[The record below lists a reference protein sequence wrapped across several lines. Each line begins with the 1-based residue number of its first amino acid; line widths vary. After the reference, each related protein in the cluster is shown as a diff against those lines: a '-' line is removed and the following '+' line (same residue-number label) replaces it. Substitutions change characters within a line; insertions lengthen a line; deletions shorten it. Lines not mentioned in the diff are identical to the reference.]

1 VRAWLVLPT
10 YNEAENLPRLIAAVR
25 DLPRSFPV
33 IVVDDASPDGTGRLA
48 EELAAGRDDLVV
60 VHRQGVR
67 GFGEALTDGFHEALR
82 RGAEAV
88 FTMDADFSHDPAD
101 LVRLEDALADA
112 DLVIGSRYT
121 AGGEL
126 RAWPLYRR
134 LLSATANAFV
144 GVLFHL
150 PARDCTSGFRGYR
163 RGVLEAIPWDG
174 LHSAGYSFLVEV
186 LYWAARRSGAR
197 VREVPICF
205 SERREG
211 KSKMGLREIVWGA
224 MNLLKVRLDL
234 MMVPRASAESSSKPP
249 S

>member
-1 VRAWLVLPT
+1 VLPT

-25 DLPRSFPV
+25 ALPRPLPV
-33 IVVDDASPDGTGRLA
+33 IVVDDESPDGTGRLA
-48 EELAAGRDDLVV
+48 EQLAAGRDDLVV
-60 VHRQGVR
+60 VHRRGVR
-67 GFGEALTDGFHEALR
+67 GFGEALTDGFREALR
-82 RGAEAV
+82 RGAETV

-101 LVRLEDALADA
+101 LVRLEDALGDA

-126 RAWPLYRR
+126 RAWPLCRR
-134 LLSATANAFV
+134 LLSAAANAFV

-163 RGVLEAIPWDG
+163 RGVLERIPWDG
-174 LHSAGYSFLVEV
+174 LHSPGYSFLVEV
-186 LYWAARRSGAR
+186 LYWATQRSGAR

-224 MNLLKVRLDL
+224 TSLLKLRMDL
-234 MMVPRASAESSSKPP
+234 LVQR
-249 S
+249 